1 MKTSLKQ
8 WRRLALGLML
18 TWVLLFLALFS
29 YFMESRV
36 DEPRTAVAL
45 SHTDARR
52 LGSVRGN
59 PRAIMASHLELPTS
73 SAPAA
78 FSLQPEQSLE
88 QNPSS
93 EPQVG
98 QLSQEAY
105 PYPDPQSLAAWSAF
119 GTQDVGVVTRSRER
133 QEDVRVVL
141 HQEQD
146 EEEEEEEVVVRGMVG
161 GEEEDD
167 NEEERSI
174 MSKRAAAQGWEDS
187 DLEEYY
193 FSKSKSVMHHLWKG
207 SVSVGM
213 LSPRLQRAVKDY
225 LSANKHGV
233 AYRGRRK
240 PQQSSKQVL
249 CEMKRRGRVRTLDG
263 AELPFST
270 LGWKKIVPASS
281 LEQLYGSSFRSCAV
295 VTSAGAILHSG
306 LGKEIDSH
314 DAVLRFNSAPTEGYE
329 RDVGNKTTIRI
340 INSQILANPSYHFNT
355 SSLYKNVTLVAWD
368 PAPYAVNLHKW
379 YTSPDYNL
387 FTPYM
392 EHRKQFPAQPF
403 YILHPK
409 FIWQLWDVIQGNT
422 LENIQPNPP
431 SSGFIGILL
440 MMSLCEE
447 VHVYEYIPSLR
458 QTDLCHYHERYYDA
472 ACTLGAYHPL
482 LYEKMLVQRINSGS
496 ESDLKRKGKV
506 TLPGFSTIHCDP

>member
-1 MKTSLKQ
+1 MKTSLKR
-8 WRRLALGLML
+8 WRKLALGLML

-36 DEPRTAVAL
+36 DESRSGVAL
-45 SHTDARR
+45 SHAEIRHFR
-52 LGSVRGN
+52 SVRGN
-59 PRAIMASHLELPTS
+59 PRAIMASHLDPPTGLGPIAS
-73 SAPAA
+73 S
-78 FSLQPEQSLE
+78 SQPDNSLE
-88 QNPSS
+88 QRPSS
-93 EPQVG
+93 QPQAG
-98 QLSQEAY
+98 PLSQETDPD
-105 PYPDPQSLAAWSAF
+105 PYPDPQNLAAWSAF
-119 GTQDVGVVTRSRER
+119 GTQDVGTVTRSRER
-133 QEDVRVVL
+133 QEDQRVLPQV
-141 HQEQD
+141 D
-146 EEEEEEEVVVRGMVG
+146 EEEEEEGLARGLVG
-161 GEEEDD
+161 GGEDD
-167 NEEERSI
+167 DDNDEERNTV
-174 MSKRAAAQGWEDS
+174 SKRVVGQWEDS

-193 FSKSKSVMHHLWKG
+193 FSKSKSVVHRLWKG

-213 LSPRLQRAVKDY
+213 LSPRLQRAMKDY

-233 AYRGRRK
+233 AYRGRRR

-249 CEMKRRGRVRTLDG
+249 CEMKKRGKIRTLDG
-263 AELPFST
+263 DELPFSSM
-270 LGWKKIVPASS
+270 GWRKIVPSS
-281 LEQLYGSSFRSCAV
+281 TLEQLYGSSFHSCAV

-368 PAPYAVNLHKW
+368 PAPYAVNLRKW

-392 EHRKQFPAQPF
+392 EHRKQFPTQPF

-409 FIWQLWDVIQGNT
+409 FIWQLWDLIQGNT
-422 LENIQPNPP
+422 MENIQPNPP

-447 VHVYEYIPSLR
+447 VHVYEYIPSFR

-496 ESDLKRKGKV
+496 ENDLKRKGKV
-506 TLPGFSTIHCDP
+506 TLPGFSTIHCDH